1 MRIPPNLEDC
11 RLQSNRVNDAFES
24 LHAVLSVSLI
34 STPRQKLKMCRRDHS
49 IREAKQQVDATKK
62 FDYLPV
68 KERAGEDWQI
78 VGLLQMGSS
87 VKKLPDDATVGEHM
101 IGLPDANLIGADA
114 SIRDFILTL
123 PARQICLTVS
133 GDRID
138 GLVSWADL
146 QKLPVRAAL
155 FGMITGLELSMS
167 HAIRRRFDNDEGWL
181 GKLSDCRRKKV
192 RKKIGMS
199 RENDGEVDALL
210 YTQFSDKSTIVRKG
224 LELGSS
230 KSALKKILRRIQ
242 KLRDCVAH
250 ANNYAPNREKAVE
263 LSHTVLQLLNVRE
276 ELERY
281 EPRLDRKARRGRGL
295 LTPHQV
301 TRPGKPVNSIGHKRD

>member
-1 MRIPPNLEDC
+1 MRTLPNPKDC
-11 RLQSNRVNDAFES
+11 RLQSDQGIDAFEA
-24 LHAVLSVSLI
+24 LDAGLTVSLI

-49 IREAKQQVDATKK
+49 IRDAKQQVDGTKK

-68 KERAGEDWQI
+68 KERAGGDWQI
-78 VGLLQMGSS
+78 VGLLRMGSS
-87 VKKLPDDATVGEHM
+87 VKKLSDDATVGEHM
-101 IGLPDANLIGADA
+101 IRLTDANLIGADA

-167 HAIRRRFDNDEGWL
+167 HAIRRQFDNDEAWL
-181 GKLSDCRRKKV
+181 GKLSDRRCKKV
-192 RKKIGMS
+192 RKKIRKS

-210 YTQFSDKSTIVRKG
+210 YTQFSDKGTIVRKS

-230 KSALKKILRRIQ
+230 KSAMEKILRRIQ

-250 ANNYAPNREKAVE
+250 ANNYAPNREKAIE
-263 LSHTVLQLLNVRE
+263 LSHTVSQLLNVRKE
-276 ELERY
+276 IEQY
-281 EPRLDRKARRGRGL
+281 EPRLEREA
-295 LTPHQV
+295 H
-301 TRPGKPVNSIGHKRD
+301 